1 MNTVLIAVTALSLAM
16 AAGMAIIVIKLLR
29 DDRARSEARVLA
41 LGAMS
46 GDPIGEPLP
55 PPRASAPTPRAQA
68 AASVPQLT
76 RAARPVSLDDFE
88 IRPATA
94 AASGG
99 SNLFAVADRPS
110 PWGRRFVVI
119 GVLATVV
126 VAIVYGAMYGRS
138 KEPQPAAAVA
148 SIAKNAP
155 LEASPLELLSLHH
168 TQEDQRLVIA
178 GVVRNPRDAAPLSH
192 LVATAFLFGPDGT
205 ILTTGRAP
213 LDLTTLSPGVESP
226 FVVSV
231 PVTGQ
236 VSRYRVGFRTED
248 DRVIAHVDKRAPEAL
263 AQK

>member
-16 AAGMAIIVIKLLR
+16 AAGMAIVVIKLLR

-41 LGAMS
+41 LGALS
-46 GDPIGEPLP
+46 GDPIDEPLP
-55 PPRASAPTPRAQA
+55 PSPARAPRAQA
-68 AASVPQLT
+68 IASAPQLP
-76 RAARPVSLDDFE
+76 RAARTESVDDFE

-94 AASGG
+94 APGG

-110 PWGRRFVVI
+110 PWGGRFAVI
-119 GVLATVV
+119 GVLATIGVL
-126 VAIVYGAMYGRS
+126 IVFGAMHGRS
-138 KEPQPAAAVA
+138 NRPEPAAAVA

-155 LEASPLELLSLHH
+155 LQTPPLELLSLHH

-178 GVVRNPRDAAPLSH
+178 GVVRNPRDAAALSH
-192 LVATAFLFGPDGT
+192 IVATAFLFGPDGT

-236 VSRYRVGFRTED
+236 ISRYRIGFRTDD
-248 DRVIAHVDKRAPEAL
+248 DRVIAHVDKRTPEAL